1 MRPLVS
7 ALAAS
12 LILAVAA
19 CGGNDGA
26 KSAGPAPSVPV
37 ETAPPAESARN
48 AADAA
53 PAASSGNAAE
63 EHLDD
68 PASAMEAYVAQADA
82 ICNAATDKL
91 EAALTE
97 LDQTD
102 QSAREIAK
110 QELAFRISGEALAE
124 LRALPPPDV
133 PAVTPVALCSHRTGT
148 QESASGS
155 TRAEYIAQANEI
167 CRAANG
173 SFDSENFPPR
183 GLEVA
188 EIAEARA
195 RIEDEALAELR
206 ALPQPEADRALLE
219 EGFYQVVE
227 QEIYAHRALA
237 AAIRAGND
245 ARRYLLGLERVHL
258 THQRDLFTYWYGLAG
273 GCPLALPA

>member
-1 MRPLVS
+1 MKPLVLALSS
-7 ALAAS
+7 AA
-12 LILAVAA
+12 LILAVSG
-19 CGGNDGA
+19 CGGGGA
-26 KSAGPAPSVPV
+26 ESAGPAPSVPL
-37 ETAPPAESARN
+37 ETAAPAESAGN
-48 AADAA
+48 AAE
-53 PAASSGNAAE
+53 PAASSGSAAE

-68 PASAMEAYVAQADA
+68 PASVMRAYVAQADA

-97 LDQTD
+97 LEQTD
-102 QSAREIAK
+102 QSVGEGAK

-133 PAVTPVALCSHRTGT
+133 PAVTPVALCSHRAWT
-148 QESASGS
+148 QESANGP

-173 SFDSENFPPR
+173 SFDSENFPAR

-195 RIEDEALAELR
+195 RIEEEALAQLR
-206 ALPQPEADRALLE
+206 SLPQPEADRALLE

-273 GCPLALPA
+273 GCPLDLPA